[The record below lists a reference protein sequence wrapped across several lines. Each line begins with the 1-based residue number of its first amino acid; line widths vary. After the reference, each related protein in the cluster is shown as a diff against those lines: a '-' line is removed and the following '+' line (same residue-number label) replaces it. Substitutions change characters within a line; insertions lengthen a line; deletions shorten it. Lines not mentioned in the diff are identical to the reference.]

1 MQSDTKANAG
11 TTPTPGGAIPSPL
24 RGLLDQ
30 PIATG
35 ADFVGDLARSARGL
49 ADNLDGGAPQLAQ
62 MVRRAASTAESL
74 SHDIRDKSVH
84 ELADVTKDFARR
96 QPALFVGAAAAAGFL
111 LARFIKAGVSAS
123 APQPRSMQAS
133 ATSTEA
139 SAPGRPAAAARQ
151 SAGTFHDA

>member
-1 MQSDTKANAG
+1 MPGDPKANTGAA
-11 TTPTPGGAIPSPL
+11 PTPGGATASPL

-35 ADFVGDLARSARGL
+35 ADFVGELARSAHGL
-49 ADNLDGGAPQLAQ
+49 ADNLEGGAPQLAQ

-96 QPALFVGAAAAAGFL
+96 QPALFVGAAATAGFL
-111 LARFIKAGVSAS
+111 LARFIKAGVSVP
-123 APQPRSMQAS
+123 APQPRVTQTAKPATAAGLSGKP
-133 ATSTEA
+133 TSTA
-139 SAPGRPAAAARQ
+139 QQ